1 MYTLF
6 GVVYLRNQ
14 WSLVWVPTITPL
26 IALSKSEH
34 TSSLLSSAR
43 KNLTSLKISC
53 FSVFEVDSVAMFKLA
68 RPPYWNWFGNWR
80 LAGKRVVP
88 SHLIC
93 TLRQNTLGL
102 RSKRWVVNR
111 EKEWE
116 ERKLPCKD
124 YFQRLF
130 RHRHSLKLVL
140 PFNYC
145 LSPFSGNAS

>member
-1 MYTLF
+1 MFYVVLQCYLLQNYDEYIKTPGQKAYCVHVVWRCLPSKSVKPGLSTYDYT
-6 GVVYLRNQ
+6 
-14 WSLVWVPTITPL
+14 S

-93 TLRQNTLGL
+93 TLQQNTLGL
-102 RSKRWVVNR
+102 RGKRWVVNR
-111 EKEWE
+111 EK
-116 ERKLPCKD
+116 
-124 YFQRLF
+124 
-130 RHRHSLKLVL
+130 
-140 PFNYC
+140 
-145 LSPFSGNAS
+145 